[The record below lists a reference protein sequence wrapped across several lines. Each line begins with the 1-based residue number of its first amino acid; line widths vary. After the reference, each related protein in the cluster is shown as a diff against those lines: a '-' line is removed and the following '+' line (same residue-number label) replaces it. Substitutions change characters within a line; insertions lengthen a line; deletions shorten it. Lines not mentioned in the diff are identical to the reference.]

1 MKKMILA
8 AIAALSLG
16 VGSAYAAQTINQAPG
31 AVPPNVVQQSIA
43 GGAG

>member
-1 MKKMILA
+1 MKKMMLA

-16 VGSAYAAQTINQAPG
+16 VGSAYAAQTVNQAPG
-31 AVPPNVVQQSIA
+31 AIPNVVQQSLA